1 MTKRVAFFWKGRDAR
16 AAVFVLIFGSLLI
29 TLTLVASRH
38 VPKPALKLA
47 VAATLFFK
55 LVFFDVA
62 GVVEVAI
69 PHHARIRTVLRIHL
83 PWAPVGGS
91 GEGWLYRGVVRVLIN
106 SIVGAHLFE
115 KLIFSILC
123 YVLERLN
130 FMNLILTLGYFFWW
144 YFGQTIMVLVDKLCI
159 LAYQLNIVMRYT
171 LARWFL
177 SQGHGLSAF
186 VFFVL
191 IETGRIICL
200 RVYGISTCFLVGK
213 WIF

>member
-1 MTKRVAFFWKGRDAR
+1 MAFFWKGRDAR

-83 PWAPVGGS
+83 P
-91 GEGWLYRGVVRVLIN
+91 
-106 SIVGAHLFE
+106 
-115 KLIFSILC
+115 
-123 YVLERLN
+123 
-130 FMNLILTLGYFFWW
+130 
-144 YFGQTIMVLVDKLCI
+144 
-159 LAYQLNIVMRYT
+159 
-171 LARWFL
+171 
-177 SQGHGLSAF
+177 
-186 VFFVL
+186 
-191 IETGRIICL
+191 
-200 RVYGISTCFLVGK
+200 
-213 WIF
+213 